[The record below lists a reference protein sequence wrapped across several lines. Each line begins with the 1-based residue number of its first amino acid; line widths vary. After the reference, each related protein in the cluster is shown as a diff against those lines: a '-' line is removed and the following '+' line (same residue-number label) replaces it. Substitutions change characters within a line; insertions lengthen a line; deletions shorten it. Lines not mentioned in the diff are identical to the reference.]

1 MLLKGLEDYGL
12 EDGEWGKSYWQ
23 PIEQAYVKGD
33 KASKDNDATVGSLV
47 GTKDALEAQIDRVL
61 SKMLTLL
68 EAQYAD
74 EKELAGKRREL
85 GYLKEY
91 S

>member
-1 MLLKGLEDYGL
+1 M
-12 EDGEWGKSYWQ
+12 Q
-23 PIEQAYVKGD
+23 GD
-33 KASKDNDATVGSLV
+33 TDSKQNAATVGSLV
-47 GTKDALEAQIDRVL
+47 GTKDALEAQVTLVL

-68 EAQYAD
+68 EAQYPD
-74 EKELAGKRREL
+74 ENELAGKRREL